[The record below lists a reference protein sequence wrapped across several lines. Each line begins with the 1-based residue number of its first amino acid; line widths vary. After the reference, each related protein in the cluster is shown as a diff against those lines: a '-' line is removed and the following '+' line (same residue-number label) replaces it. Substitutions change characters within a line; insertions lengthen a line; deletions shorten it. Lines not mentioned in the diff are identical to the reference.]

1 MCFVSLPL
9 LHGACVEATLEAMT
23 LNILM
28 VSTSGS
34 LTYLPLPGQHPSTVE
49 AAAGPLAPPELL
61 PPLWHLGEALADLG
75 GAGGEGTW
83 SRTWA
88 LLPAGQMPIL
98 MMPGG
103 ALHHTF
109 SMTLKGCS
117 RI

>member
-1 MCFVSLPL
+1 MSFVSLPL
-9 LHGACVEATLEAMT
+9 LHGAYVEATLEAMT
-23 LNILM
+23 LNILL

-49 AAAGPLAPPELL
+49 AAAGPRAPPELP

-75 GAGGEGTW
+75 WGGGTW

-109 SMTLKGCS
+109 SMTLKGRS